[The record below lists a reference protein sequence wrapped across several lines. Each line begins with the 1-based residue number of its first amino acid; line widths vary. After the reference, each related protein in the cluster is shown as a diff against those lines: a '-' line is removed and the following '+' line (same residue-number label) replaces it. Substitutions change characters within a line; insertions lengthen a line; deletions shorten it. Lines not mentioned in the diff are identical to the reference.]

1 MRFSIVPSPKPQD
14 PSSILHVPQ
23 IDLLA
28 QHREC
33 GVELQAAFAEVVNE
47 SAFVHG
53 RFVQAFEEAFAT
65 YCEARFCIGVGNGT
79 DALMLALRAA
89 GVGPGDSVATV
100 PFTFAA
106 TVEAICH
113 VGARPV
119 FVDID
124 PDSFTMSPIAL
135 EDVLR
140 RSGPVKA
147 ILPVHL
153 FGQPAEMTPIQ
164 QLAAHAGAVV
174 IEDACQAHGA
184 RWRGKRVGGLGA
196 LGCFSFYPTK
206 NLGGLGDGG
215 AIVTND
221 PELAQQVRL
230 LADHG
235 QTRKYEHTFVGWNS
249 RLDGMQAAALAV
261 KLKYLDDWNT
271 RRRQWANLYR
281 TLLQGTSLQLPRKAE
296 DAYHVYHLFVVRTRQ
311 RDALAEFLR
320 QHGVMTA
327 LHYPRPLH
335 LQPAFIHLGY
345 GVGDF
350 PIAEACG
357 RECLSLPLHP
367 QLTEE
372 QVMWVS
378 ECVREWEAGR

>member
-1 MRFSIVPSPKPQD
+1 MDTLNQPIFTPQSPITT
-14 PSSILHVPQ
+14 SHVSQ
-23 IDLLA
+23 IDLAA

-33 GVELQAAFAEVVNE
+33 ESELQAALTQVVHE

-53 RFVQAFEEAFAT
+53 RFVHAFEEAFAA

-89 GVGPGDSVATV
+89 GVGPGDAVATV

-124 PDSFTMSPIAL
+124 PDSFTMNPTAL
-135 EDVLR
+135 ADVLK

-153 FGQPAEMTPIQ
+153 FGQPADMTQIQ
-164 QLAAHAGAVV
+164 ELAVRSGALV

-184 RWRGKRVGGLGA
+184 RWQGRRVGGLGT
-196 LGCFSFYPTK
+196 LSCFSFYPTK

-235 QTRKYEHTFVGWNS
+235 QTRKYEHAFVGWNS
-249 RLDGMQAAALAV
+249 RLDGMQAAALTV
-261 KLKYLDDWNT
+261 KLKRLDEWNT
-271 RRRQWANLYR
+271 RRRYWADLYR
-281 TLLQGTSLQLPRKAE
+281 TQLQGTRLQLPKEAG
-296 DAYHVYHLFVVRTRQ
+296 DAHHVYHLFVVRAPQ

-320 QHGVMTA
+320 QRGVMTA

-335 LQPAFIHLGY
+335 LQPAFSHLGY
-345 GVGDF
+345 QAGDF
-350 PIAEACG
+350 PTAETCAH
-357 RECLSLPLHP
+357 ECLSLPLHP

-372 QVMWVS
+372 QVRWVC
-378 ECVREWEAGR
+378 ECVKEWERRE

>member
-1 MRFSIVPSPKPQD
+1 VPSPTPQVVS
-14 PSSILHVPQ
+14 PILQVPQ
-23 IDLLA
+23 IDLSA

-33 GVELQAAFAEVVNE
+33 GVELQAAFAEVMND

-53 RFVQAFEEAFAT
+53 RFVQAFEEAFAS
-65 YCEARFCIGVGNGT
+65 YCEARFCVGVGNGT
-79 DALMLALRAA
+79 DALMLALHAA
-89 GVGPGDSVATV
+89 GVGPGDSVVTV
-100 PFTFAA
+100 PFTFTA

-124 PDSFTMSPIAL
+124 PDSFTMNPVAL
-135 EDVLR
+135 AEVLR

-153 FGQPAEMTPIQ
+153 FGQPADMTQIQ
-164 QLAAHAGAVV
+164 QLAVRAGAVV

-184 RWRGKRVGGLGA
+184 RWQGRRVGGLGA
-196 LGCFSFYPTK
+196 LSCFSFYPTK

-249 RLDGMQAAALAV
+249 RLDGIQAAALSV
-261 KLKYLDDWNT
+261 KLNRLDDWNT
-271 RRRQWANLYR
+271 RRRHWADLYR
-281 TLLQGTSLQLPRKAE
+281 TQLQGTRLQLPRE
-296 DAYHVYHLFVVRTRQ
+296 TDDAHHVYHLFVVRTPQ

-320 QHGVMTA
+320 QRGVMTA

-335 LQPAFIHLGY
+335 VQPAFSHLGY
-345 GVGDF
+345 QVGDF
-350 PIAEACG
+350 PVAEACA

-372 QVMWVS
+372 QVTWVC
-378 ECVREWEAGR
+378 EGVKEWERNG

>member
-1 MRFSIVPSPKPQD
+1 MPSPKPQA
-14 PSSILHVPQ
+14 PNPILHVPQ

-33 GVELQAAFAEVVNE
+33 EIELQAALAEVLRE

-53 RFVQAFEEAFAT
+53 RFVQAFEEAFAV
-65 YCEARFCIGVGNGT
+65 YCDARFCIGVGNGT

-113 VGARPV
+113 VGARPL
-119 FVDID
+119 FVDLD
-124 PDSFTMSPIAL
+124 PVSYTMDPAAL
-135 EDVLR
+135 HKLLR

-147 ILPVHL
+147 VLPVHL
-153 FGQPAEMTPIQ
+153 FGHPVEMDEVR
-164 QLAAHAGAVV
+164 QLAADAGAVV

-184 RWRGKRVGGLGA
+184 RWRGKKVGGLGA

-221 PELAQQVRL
+221 PELARQARL

-235 QTRKYEHTFVGWNS
+235 QTRKYEHAFVGWNS
-249 RLDGMQAAALAV
+249 RLDGIQAAALLV
-261 KLKYLDDWNT
+261 KLRWLDDWNA
-271 RRRQWANLYR
+271 RRRQWADLYR
-281 TLLQGTSLQLPRKAE
+281 ALLRGTTLHLPREAE
-296 DAYHVYHLFVVRTRQ
+296 GAHHVYHLFVVRTPR
-311 RDALAEFLR
+311 RDDLAEFLR
-320 QHGVMTA
+320 QRGVMTA
-327 LHYPRPLH
+327 LHYPHPLH
-335 LQPAFIHLGY
+335 LQPAFAHLGY
-345 GVGDF
+345 SVGDL
-350 PIAEACG
+350 PMAEACAQ
-357 RECLSLPLHP
+357 ECLSLPLHP

-372 QVMWVS
+372 QVRWVC
-378 ECVREWEAGR
+378 ECVREWEARQS